1 MKEWLRTIVIGTQ
14 FDISCISINCD
25 LKKLWSQGII
35 VGNFFYI
42 LRSRLCILPALY
54 LALIS
59 GVHYRCWCGNSIHCT
74 PPPLLFLCTVYTYF
88 KSQIEWIYSTLQ
100 ISTVTKSITG
110 SYMCCMTSNELP
122 EKARGHKITQL
133 INLYQVKATS
143 PTPKYLYWC
152 SHVICKPI
160 SC

>member
-1 MKEWLRTIVIGTQ
+1 MTHNYSYRDTVWYQ
-14 FDISCISINCD
+14 FTINCD
-25 LKKLWSQGII
+25 LKKLWSQWII

-42 LRSRLCILPALY
+42 YEGVDHAYYLPYTWPLFQVCITGA
-54 LALIS
+54 
-59 GVHYRCWCGNSIHCT
+59 GVETVYIV
-74 PPPLLFLCTVYTYF
+74 PLLPYSSYVYTYF
-88 KSQIEWIYSTLQ
+88 KSQIGWIHSTLQ

-110 SYMCCMTSNELP
+110 SYTGMCYMTSNELP
-122 EKARGHKITQL
+122 DKARGHKITQL

-152 SHVICKPI
+152 SHVSCKPI